1 MFIQLFRGIIIL
13 STISSLGGA
22 LAYGIGVAFWQG
34 FAFTSVIQIILFN
47 VGRHIRTGYLASKT
61 RELELEEIK
70 SFEKQGM
77 ELTCA
82 HCRSN
87 VFVPIRFDQQN
98 AFQCPECGEHNAIY
112 VNVTVARET
121 TPLNVDA
128 ITSKL
133 IIDEEEKVKDEMRI
147 TSENE

>member
-1 MFIQLFRGIIIL
+1 MFTQLLRGLIIL
-13 STISSLGGA
+13 STVSSLGGL
-22 LAYGIGVAFWQG
+22 LAYSINIPFWQG
-34 FAFTSVIQIILFN
+34 FAFTGVIQVVLFN
-47 VGRHIRTGYLASKT
+47 IVRYVRSGYLVSKT
-61 RELELEEIK
+61 RELELEEIR

-77 ELTCA
+77 ELSCA
-82 HCRSN
+82 HCRTN
-87 VFVPIRFDQQN
+87 AFVPIRFDQQN